1 MRKSCLFF
9 GISATFFV
17 FTGCETL
24 QMPSAQAAPAPQM
37 TLAQVSPSASAP
49 SPNYR
54 AEIANLRADIQ
65 ALDRRVREMDLAME
79 ELIRRNRELVAEAE
93 RVQRNQ
99 AGQLNDVVRDAQLR
113 AALADLQKTMAAA
126 DADLRRQV
134 IREVTQQI
142 EQLGKQTQAAIDAVA
157 RSAASRPTVSTPP
170 SRTTFS
176 DDFPKEGISYVVKR
190 GDTLSGIATR
200 NNSTVRDIQNANQI
214 SDPGSIQVG
223 QTLFIPQRGN

>member
-1 MRKSCLFF
+1 MRKCCLFF
-9 GISATFFV
+9 GISATFFLI
-17 FTGCETL
+17 TGCETF
-24 QMPSAQAAPAPQM
+24 QVSSAHAAPAPQM
-37 TLAQVSPSASAP
+37 TLAQTSSPMPAP

-65 ALDRRVREMDLAME
+65 ALDRRVREMDIAME
-79 ELIRRNRELVAEAE
+79 DLVRKNRELIAQAE
-93 RVQRNQ
+93 RQQRSQ
-99 AGQLNDVVRDAQLR
+99 SGQLNDVVRDAQLR
-113 AALADLQKTMAAA
+113 AALADLQKTMSAA

-157 RSAASRPTVSTPP
+157 RSAASRPTVSAP
-170 SRTTFS
+170 RQTFS
-176 DDFPKEGISYVVKR
+176 EDFPKEGISYVVQRK
-190 GDTLSGIATR
+190 DTLSGIASR

-214 SDPGSIQVG
+214 SDAGTIQVG